1 MTVGRVGDVG
11 AAGEEVV
18 RVDRQ
23 TPLGNPYTLPSSRH
37 EYRGEREAACAAY
50 LRLLAETLGASGEV
64 SAARVAEIGRERG
77 YVGEVRA
84 WDCAGARAQMAAL
97 AACRGRVRLC
107 CHCAPRQCHAEA
119 IRDVLLG

>member
-64 SAARVAEIGRERG
+64 
-77 YVGEVRA
+77 RA